1 MTRQDYE
8 ELGMAERGLQSDFRS
23 SRGLFTTTGRG
34 LRGGKRAADTR
45 FIVVSD

>member
-1 MTRQDYE
+1 
-8 ELGMAERGLQSDFRS
+8 MAERRLRVIQEQ
-23 SRGLFTTTGRG
+23 RGLFTTTGRG